1 MAGVDMSMVPLD
13 FSFYNLTLANVRDG
27 SIPRTRLDDAVRRIL
42 RVKFALGQIVY
53 VFLLILFFLSVGLF
67 DGRTAWPNSSASSDF
82 NRPEYFSTQ
91 RESARQVMTL
101 LKNNENILPLDST
114 KITESKKLIITGP
127 TSNSLSTLNGGWSY
141 KDEQS
146 YPENYKNKTIVG
158 SFRNRLGSL
167 KIDYYNS
174 SSFNQLYNIDQ
185 LLNASKNASY
195 ILVCLGERAYK
206 ETEGNIN
213 DLTLDD
219 AQLELVELIHNH
231 TQAPII
237 LALAQGRPRLIHRI
251 VDLVAGIIM
260 MYLPGMEGGE
270 ALVDVLLG
278 DYNPSGRLPITYP
291 KYPHLLTTYDYKW
304 TENELGNNIDVE
316 FEFGHGLSYTTFSYS
331 DLKVPLTFNWNEQ
344 LNITLNVRNT
354 GLKQGDHT
362 ILLFISDLYRSITP
376 PNKEL
381 KAYTKISLDP
391 NQQQQIQF
399 TLDQHDLSFI
409 SLNLTR
415 ITEPGLFTII
425 VGNLQANVTLLSED

>member
-1 MAGVDMSMVPLD
+1 M
-13 FSFYNLTLANVRDG
+13 
-27 SIPRTRLDDAVRRIL
+27 
-42 RVKFALGQIVY
+42 
-53 VFLLILFFLSVGLF
+53 
-67 DGRTAWPNSSASSDF
+67 
-82 NRPEYFSTQ
+82 
-91 RESARQVMTL
+91 
-101 LKNNENILPLDST
+101 
-114 KITESKKLIITGP
+114 
-127 TSNSLSTLNGGWSY
+127 
-141 KDEQS
+141 
-146 YPENYKNKTIVG
+146 
-158 SFRNRLGSL
+158 
-167 KIDYYNS
+167 
-174 SSFNQLYNIDQ
+174 
-185 LLNASKNASY
+185 
-195 ILVCLGERAYK
+195 
-206 ETEGNIN
+206 
-213 DLTLDD
+213 
-219 AQLELVELIHNH
+219 
-231 TQAPII
+231 
-237 LALAQGRPRLIHRI
+237 
-251 VDLVAGIIM
+251 
-260 MYLPGMEGGE
+260 
-270 ALVDVLLG
+270 G